1 MSDLSFCK
9 TNLCEKKLAFGC
21 KEVCFGEK
29 NCLKTNCKHMVD
41 LCQLDIDKKIVQN
54 KSPNFFVKI
63 KFMIVSFGIIFG
75 GGVFCI

>member
-1 MSDLSFCK
+1 
-9 TNLCEKKLAFGC
+9 
-21 KEVCFGEK
+21 
-29 NCLKTNCKHMVD
+29 MVD

-63 KFMIVSFGIIFG
+63 KFMIVSFGIMVG